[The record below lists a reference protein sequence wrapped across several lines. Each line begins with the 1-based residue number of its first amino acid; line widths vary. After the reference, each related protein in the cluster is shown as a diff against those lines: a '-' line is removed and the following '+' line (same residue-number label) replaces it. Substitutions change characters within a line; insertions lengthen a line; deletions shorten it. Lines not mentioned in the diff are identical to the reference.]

1 MKGIIVSSEA
11 GLLKTALVA
20 ALCLGLVV
28 VGEAA
33 KIKVEAQPDPAFD
46 FATVHTWAWDADAG
60 EVIMARTATD
70 DPAPVKKR
78 IDPLI
83 RKYVEAAMAAKGLTL
98 AASGTPD
105 VQFHYYVLVTVNS
118 SGQSMG
124 QFLPAV
130 SYWGIPP
137 FAPATTSLKIVT
149 RGSLVLG
156 AMLPGTVGERKVIWR
171 GIAQSTV
178 QDDDKDAVRDARIR
192 QASEELIK
200 RFPLTKKK

>member
-1 MKGIIVSSEA
+1 MKKLV
-11 GLLKTALVA
+11 VA
-20 ALCLGLVV
+20 ALCLGLVAV
-28 VGEAA
+28 VEAA
-33 KIKVEAQPDPAFD
+33 KIKVEAQPDPAFN
-46 FATVHTWAWDADAG
+46 FETVRTWAWDTDAG

-83 RKYVEAAMAAKGLTL
+83 RKYVEAAMAKKGLAL
-98 AASGTPD
+98 AAGGTPD

-118 SGQSMG
+118 SDQFAG

-130 SYWGIPP
+130 PYWGLPA

-149 RGSLVLG
+149 RGSLVLD

-178 QDDDKDAVRDARIR
+178 QDDDKEAVRDARIR
-192 QASEELIK
+192 QASDELIK
-200 RFPLTKKK
+200 RFPLAKKK

>member
-1 MKGIIVSSEA
+1 MKRTFVLIICVCLA
-11 GLLKTALVA
+11 VVA
-20 ALCLGLVV
+20 
-28 VGEAA
+28 EAA
-33 KIKVEAQPDPAFD
+33 KIKVEAQPDPAFN
-46 FATVHTWAWDADAG
+46 FGTVQTWGWDADAG
-60 EVIMARTATD
+60 DVIMARTATD

-83 RKYVEAAMAAKGLTL
+83 RKYVEAEMTKKGLTL
-98 AASGTPD
+98 ATSGTPD
-105 VQFHYYVLVTVNS
+105 VQLHYYVLVTVNAT
-118 SGQSMG
+118 GQSMG

-149 RGSLVLG
+149 KGALVLD
-156 AMLPGTVGERKVIWR
+156 AMLSGTVGERHVIWR

-192 QASEELIK
+192 DASAELIK
-200 RFPLTKKK
+200 RFPAGKKK